1 MYTHIYI
8 YICTQVYKYI
18 LHIYIH
24 PINVQGGRA
33 TVEDLAVLPSQ
44 AAVEFGGRDAIR
56 RELALLSAEL
66 RTRELSYTEPCRAM
80 PSNAKH
86 MEHVSWPWSIWS
98 TWDWSLG
105 ITVSQDD
112 TETTR
117 PQTRVR
123 VLTKQLLPHHVAKTS

>member
-1 MYTHIYI
+1 M
-8 YICTQVYKYI
+8 YKYI

-98 TWDWSLG
+98 TWSTWSQVG
-105 ITVSQDD
+105 E
-112 TETTR
+112 ETSA
-117 PQTRVR
+117 
-123 VLTKQLLPHHVAKTS
+123 L